1 MNQQLA
7 ENSKLTL
14 KNKRESVQEMKEL
27 EVSIRIKTPEN
38 IETAS
43 NKLIIVVNRIQTTA
57 SVCMSLIS
65 PIKTSLSRKLK

>member
-7 ENSKLTL
+7 ENSKVTL
-14 KNKRESVQEMKEL
+14 KNKRESIQEMKEL

-65 PIKTSLSRKLK
+65 PIKTL